1 VYDEIKKEALIVGGH
16 KTQLVVLSH
25 AYKGYSHVVTLPS
38 PSAYSLFCG
47 GIIVIDRAAADSVG
61 VQQW

>member
-1 VYDEIKKEALIVGGH
+1 MTFGTTL
-16 KTQLVVLSH
+16 
-25 AYKGYSHVVTLPS
+25 VVTLPS

-47 GIIVIDRAAADSVG
+47 GIIVVDRAVADSVG